1 MDKLEDAGADTV
13 VLVPA
18 IGRGSLFQMFEEA
31 LDEDGI

>member
-1 MDKLEDAGADTV
+1 MDVLEDVGTDTV

-18 IGRGSLFQMFEEA
+18 IGRGSGFQMFEEA